1 MDDSRH
7 NSLNSVI
14 NEFVKKLL
22 KSRGGPILVGIA
34 YNAYPQIIFPPG
46 LTFLASVF
54 WTFLTLQFRISVHAR
69 LFFSEFIEK
78 NLLNKK

>member
-54 WTFLTLQFRISVHAR
+54 WTFLSY
-69 LFFSEFIEK
+69 FSGPATGYLEEFK
-78 NLLNKK
+78 VLT